1 MQALR
6 DQGQPSPRCRP
17 ALTGHA
23 NLEAGAG
30 AEMPVVPNAA
40 AFAAGAP
47 DPADDRAR
55 DRPLPLG
62 CTPRM
67 ITGIAIKRPLS
78 TLKVTAFRGQASV
91 KVLSM
96 ICRWTLEQCGQ
107 VKVRK
112 SRPESHGSIAVSF
125 ICESQA
131 VHCGPLFC
139 ASSMGVA
146 SSPMVADG
154 RAVTDR
160 SCHHAPPNTW
170 VNFARSRNLMNC
182 IAPLTRK

>member
-1 MQALR
+1 L
-6 DQGQPSPRCRP
+6 P
-17 ALTGHA
+17 
-23 NLEAGAG
+23 
-30 AEMPVVPNAA
+30 
-40 AFAAGAP
+40 
-47 DPADDRAR
+47 RAR
-55 DRPLPLG
+55 ASRRRRKTKRKTEIRLPLLPQQRTCG
-62 CTPRM
+62 DCIGRSVPTAVFYSS
-67 ITGIAIKRPLS
+67 GIAIKRPLS